1 LLTQTSRAMPST
13 VIRSH
18 SYDPLTSELTITFVT
33 GRRYVYDDV
42 PQDVYGAFKA
52 AFSRGTFFNRHIR
65 DHYGYCEIAPEDA
78 SR

>member
-1 LLTQTSRAMPST
+1 MPST

-18 SYDPLTSELTITFVT
+18 SYDRETSKLTITFVT
-33 GRRYVYDDV
+33 RRRYVYDDV

-65 DHYGYCEIAPEDA
+65 DHYGYREIAPEDA
-78 SR
+78 HDDRR